1 MPIQLSRA
9 NSGRPLTT
17 ADYNSD
23 NLIVETAVNALQA
36 ATSSNG
42 TVTSVSDVD
51 TDVAEL
57 FSTSIDTPTSTPV
70 ITYSRIS
77 KAANLVYA
85 SPNGTSGKPTM
96 RALVSGDLPVVPAT
110 KGGTGLST
118 INSNKVIRTN
128 NAGNAIIEGGLI
140 AGSTKI
146 SINPTNP
153 DFVIDVV
160 PANIPIDSL
169 DATTKLSIAKGGT
182 GQGTAQLAINAL
194 ANVSVADSGKAL
206 IVNGSGNLVPTT
218 FAAGVSSVNTL
229 TGAVSLTTALIPES
243 TNLYYTDARVTANT
257 AVALNTAKVTNAT
270 HTGDVTGSGALT
282 IVNNVVTYAK
292 MQAISATK
300 RLLGRIT
307 AGSGNTEE
315 IAISGNLQMSS
326 TDLIVKTSKITTITT
341 GYSIL
346 NTDGTILVNASSR
359 IIILPETTT
368 VSIGDEFIIKNIAGA
383 TSNTV
388 RVFDT
393 GNDLIDGDTN
403 YTGLDL
409 SYNCVTIKYG
419 SSNRWYVI
427 NKITGG

>member
-51 TDVAEL
+51 TDVEEL
-57 FSTSIDTPTSTPV
+57 FSTSIATPTSTPV
-70 ITYSRIS
+70 ITYSRTS

-96 RALVSGDLPVVPAT
+96 RALVSGDLPIVPFN
-110 KGGTGLST
+110 KGGTGT
-118 INSNKVIRTN
+118 TTAMTDNKVLSQRSGTIKYTGITA
-128 NAGNAIIEGGLI
+128 AGTSRIIV
-140 AGSTKI
+140 T
-146 SINPTNP
+146 PTTDN
-153 DFVIDVV
+153 FEIDVV
-160 PANIPIDSL
+160 PANIEVNTL
-169 DATTKLSIAKGGT
+169 AATTPLSFAKGGT
-182 GQGTAQLAINAL
+182 NATDRQAAINSL
-194 ANVSVADSGKAL
+194 TSTGT
-206 IVNGSGNLVPTT
+206 NGQVFTLVSGNGTWANAT
-218 FAAGVSSVNTL
+218 GISSVNGK
-229 TGAVSLTTALIPES
+229 TGASVTLITADIAES
-243 TNLYYTDARVTANT
+243 VNLYYTDTRVTNNAT
-257 AVALNTAKVTNAT
+257 VVANTAKVTNAT

-282 IVNNVVTYAK
+282 IANNVVTYAK

-326 TDLIVKTSKITTITT
+326 TDLIVKTSKITTITAA
-341 GYSIL
+341 YSIL
-346 NTDGTILVNASSR
+346 NTDGTILVNASS
-359 IIILPETTT
+359 IIIVLPQTTT

-388 RVFDT
+388 RVYDT

-403 YTGLDL
+403 YTGLNL